1 MTRDWAKEVKGL
13 LKSEL
18 KRRQVSYKG
27 LAEKL
32 EALGIKDS
40 ERNIANK
47 IGRGSFTAVFLVQCL
62 TAIGCQTVRI
72 QDEQ

>member
-1 MTRDWAKEVKGL
+1 MSEIYQKKAKGI

-18 KRRQVSYKG
+18 KRRHLGYKE

-32 EALGIKDS
+32 GAIGVSDS

-47 IGRGSFTAVFLVQCL
+47 LARGTFTAVFFLQCL
-62 TAIGCQTVRI
+62 DAMGCHTI
-72 QDEQ
+72 HLSES